1 MSYDD
6 AFTIE
11 KVIRS
16 SVSIMLC
23 YILVQI
29 DEELIKKFTYVAGI
43 VPVLKA
49 YIKEVETVDLHNYY
63 DLCAYVCCIYI
74 AEFQS

>member
-49 YIKEVETVDLHNYY
+49 YIKEVEILDLH
-63 DLCAYVCCIYI
+63 IYI
-74 AEFQS
+74 MSYVHMFVAYT